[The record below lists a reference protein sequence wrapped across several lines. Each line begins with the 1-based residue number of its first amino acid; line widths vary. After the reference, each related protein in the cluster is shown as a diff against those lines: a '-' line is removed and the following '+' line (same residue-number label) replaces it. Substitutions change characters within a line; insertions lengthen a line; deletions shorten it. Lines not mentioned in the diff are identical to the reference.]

1 MDLLEMN
8 SEKAAWLVIVPIY
21 KKSYIR
27 KIDYWGKIP
36 LQYSSDI
43 KVLELQVLLHGYKIL
58 ESTLDEFNSGSALR
72 IRKYELKQI
81 S

>member
-8 SEKAAWLVIVPIY
+8 SEKAAQLIIVPIY

-27 KIDYWGKIP
+27 KIDDWGKIP

-58 ESTLDEFNSGSALR
+58 ENTSDVYNSGNGFQL
-72 IRKYELKQI
+72 RKYELKQI

>member
-1 MDLLEMN
+1 MIG
-8 SEKAAWLVIVPIY
+8 S
-21 KKSYIR
+21 
-27 KIDYWGKIP
+27 KIP

-58 ESTLDEFNSGSALR
+58 ENTSDVYNSGSGFQL
-72 IRKYELKQI
+72 RKYELKQI

>member
-1 MDLLEMN
+1 MGLLEMN
-8 SEKAAWLVIVPIY
+8 SEKAAQLIIVPIY

-27 KIDYWGKIP
+27 KIDDWGKIP

-58 ESTLDEFNSGSALR
+58 ENTSDVYNSGSGFQL
-72 IRKYELKQI
+72 RKYELKQI